1 MELEADASSSDG
13 GRNGRQSYNVQKGG
27 LLRRHTGMLQ
37 DGLILATDNNTGL
50 TPQTG
55 HLI

>member
-1 MELEADASSSDG
+1 MPAVVMVDVMEDKAIMCRRGASAAT
-13 GRNGRQSYNVQKGG
+13 
-27 LLRRHTGMLQ
+27 HGMLQ